1 LKSLRQYVAKRVNM
15 TDYPSHRQAGY
26 DWGSGPTESFWATL
40 TGSTGKEARMLRVED
55 CRIIRRAHRDG
66 MSIRSVATKFRHSRR
81 KVRKA
86 LSAPFPVDCGK
97 IA

>member
-1 LKSLRQYVAKRVNM
+1 M
-15 TDYPSHRQAGY
+15 
-26 DWGSGPTESFWATL
+26 L
-40 TGSTGKEARMLRVED
+40 TVED
-55 CRIIRRAHRDG
+55 YRIIRRAHRDG
-66 MSIRSVATKFRHSRR
+66 MSIRAVATKFRHSRQ